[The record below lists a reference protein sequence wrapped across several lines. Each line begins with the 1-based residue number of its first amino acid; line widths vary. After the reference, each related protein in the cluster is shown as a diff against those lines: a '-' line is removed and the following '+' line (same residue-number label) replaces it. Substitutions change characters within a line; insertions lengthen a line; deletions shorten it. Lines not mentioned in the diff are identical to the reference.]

1 MRGSKGSRHN
11 NDYRKLQNILKD
23 LRELRRELCPDE
35 KEKAQD
41 EEMKS
46 FDDFQRKKHELNSL
60 LKDIRVDVD
69 RLNEMR
75 KHLGSD
81 GRDPNSIR
89 LSSENN
95 DRLRRATELFTQ
107 LKQIQ
112 QKDEKKKSGKK
123 KVSEKELADRREM
136 VMLIGQEIV
145 NLTNENA
152 RNKIQESDEEAAMR
166 SRVEQRRR
174 EQEERTRA
182 RREAAKDRR
191 KRRNQREKDIDE
203 DDFKDIGPKSEQEQA
218 FEAQVQ
224 INQEEQDK
232 ILAVIS
238 RGLDDL
244 KDLANEAN
252 KQLTVQAAM
261 LEQVDQKMDTT
272 IHNFKAANK
281 RLKAILDESG
291 GMSRWCPMII
301 CAIIL
306 LALVGYIFGL
316 V

>member
-1 MRGSKGSRHN
+1 
-11 NDYRKLQNILKD
+11 
-23 LRELRRELCPDE
+23 LRRELCPDE

>member
-1 MRGSKGSRHN
+1 M
-11 NDYRKLQNILKD
+11 
-23 LRELRRELCPDE
+23 RRELCPDE